1 MCTLMDSPRYPV
13 GIQSFEEIRTGGY
26 VYVDKTA
33 YVDRLVREGKYYFLS
48 RPRRFG
54 KSLLLSTI
62 EAYFL
67 GRRDLFRGLALNDL
81 AREWTSYPV
90 LHLDL
95 NVGDYTSV
103 EGLVSVISG
112 NLENWEK
119 EYGVEKKSDTPALRM
134 GAVIRSAFEKTGK
147 QVVILVDEYDKPLLS
162 SSEDET
168 LSDFFRSILKPLYG
182 NLKTMDRYIKFAMLT
197 GVARFSKV
205 SIFSDLNNLR
215 DISFSRQYAGICG
228 ITSEE
233 LSSTFRPGI
242 RNMARRYGIGEE
254 EMLTRLRL
262 NYDGYH
268 FSEESEDIFN
278 PFSLVNAFSDNSIGS
293 YWFGSGTPTFLV
305 RKLIREK
312 WDLRRLSGYKI
323 KKTTLEQAGINSDD
337 PVPVFYQSGYLTI
350 KGYVERFGQ
359 YILDYPNKEVKEG
372 FLDFLL
378 PYYIKGNESATE
390 FDISAFVEEV
400 SDGDAENF
408 MRRLDSLVAKVP
420 YSDKGAAPES
430 HFQNV
435 IYLVFSL
442 MGFYVN
448 MEERVSDG
456 RLDLLLRTEDY
467 TYVFEFKI
475 DSTAEKAMR
484 QIHEKEYWRPYMASG
499 KKIILIGANFDTATR
514 RLDGF
519 IIERL

>member
-1 MCTLMDSPRYPV
+1 MGNQRYPV

-33 YVDRLVREGKYYFLS
+33 IVARLIREGKYYFLS

-67 GRRDLFRGLALNDL
+67 GRRDLFDGLALGRL
-81 AREWTSYPV
+81 TGEWDPHPV

-95 NVGDYTSV
+95 NVGDYSDR
-103 EGLVSVISG
+103 EGLESV
-112 NLENWEK
+112 LDRHLANWEK
-119 EYGVEKKSDTPALRM
+119 EYSVEKNSEVFALRFNSI
-134 GAVIRSAFEKTGK
+134 IRRAYEVTGK

-162 SSEDET
+162 SVENEER
-168 LSDFFRSILKPLYG
+168 SDYFRSILKPLYG

-215 DISFSRQYAGICG
+215 DISFSRHYSDICG
-228 ITSEE
+228 ITAGE
-233 LSSTFRPGI
+233 LRADFHAGI
-242 RNMARRYGIGEE
+242 GEMARRYGVSAE
-254 EMLTRLRL
+254 EMTDRLRR

-278 PFSLVNAFSDNSIGS
+278 PFSIVNAFADNSIGS
-293 YWFGSGTPTFLV
+293 YWFASGTPTFLV
-305 RKLIREK
+305 KKLLRER

-323 KKTTLEQAGINSDD
+323 KKSTLEQAGVNSDD
-337 PVPVFYQSGYLTI
+337 PVPVFYQTGYLTI
-350 KGYVERFGQ
+350 KGYVEKFNQ

-378 PYYIKGNESATE
+378 PYYIKGSESAAE
-390 FDISAFVEEV
+390 FDISAFVEDVNAGEV
-400 SDGDAENF
+400 ESF

-420 YSDKGAAPES
+420 YSERGAPPES
-430 HFQNV
+430 HFQNA

-442 MGFYVN
+442 MGFYVR

-456 RLDLLLRTEDY
+456 RIDLTVETDAFVY
-467 TYVFEFKI
+467 IFEFKI
-475 DSTAEKAMR
+475 DASADAAMR
-484 QIHEKEYWRPYMASG
+484 QIHEKEYWRPYLASG
-499 KKIILIGANFDTATR
+499 KYIFLIGANFDTTTR
-514 RLDGF
+514 RLNG
-519 IIERL
+519 IRIEAL